1 MALIKITPETLESQ
15 AKQLRSYKEQHESTY
30 GQIKNLVNNLVNDW
44 QGEAQSAFQNS
55 FTQKDT
61 VFKQFAQEMEN
72 FAQFMDNAANV
83 MRQTEEGLKA
93 RAQQLG

>member
-15 AKQLRSYKEQHESTY
+15 AKQLRSYKDQHESTY
-30 GQIKNLVNNLVNDW
+30 GQIKTLVNNLVNDW

-72 FAQFMDNAANV
+72 FAQFMDTQSRRTAA
-83 MRQTEEGLKA
+83 RLSSL
-93 RAQQLG
+93 RILAQSP

>member
-15 AKQLRSYKEQHESTY
+15 AKQLRSYKDQHESTY
-30 GQIKNLVNNLVNDW
+30 GQIKTLVNNLVNDW

-72 FAQFMDNAANV
+72 FAQFMDRAAQT
-83 MRQTEEGLKA
+83 MRQTEEQLKA
-93 RAQQLG
+93 GAQQLG